1 MRVAGLSVAVL
12 VVLPSFVRTPAAL
25 GQSKTAVIQGRVVT
39 SVDATPWPG
48 VRITM
53 LSLRRTIATD
63 SLGRFAF
70 ADLKAGSYQVEA
82 RVIGFTPM
90 SALIT
95 VNGGETKEVEFRTDA
110 AGQILPTIFVEGEP
124 LPEPARALSTFERR
138 MALGTGRY
146 ITREQIVQR
155 NPHRIVDMIR
165 FLPGVRSECRGH
177 TCRLMLSRGL
187 QSCAP
192 AIYVDNQETS
202 LTVLENTPAND
213 IQGIEVYTG
222 PAEVPPELNN
232 ETARCGGV
240 IALWT
245 RRGRMP

>member
-1 MRVAGLSVAVL
+1 MQLVCPLFGFA
-12 VVLPSFVRTPAAL
+12 VVLPFAL
-25 GQSKTAVIQGRVVT
+25 GFPHLAAQSKTATIQGRVVT

-53 LSLRRTIATD
+53 LNLRKSIATD
-63 SLGRFAF
+63 SLGRFSF
-70 ADLKAGSYQVEA
+70 AALKPGSYQIEA
-82 RVIGFTPM
+82 VVIGFTPM

-95 VNGGETKEVEFRTDA
+95 VNAGDTKDVEFRTDS

-124 LPEPARALSTFERR
+124 MAEPARVLSTFERR
-138 MALGTGRY
+138 MSVGNGRF
-146 ITREQIVQR
+146 ITRDQIVER

-192 AIYVDNQETS
+192 AIYLDDQETS
-202 LTVLENTPAND
+202 FTVLENTPAND

-222 PAEVPPELNN
+222 PAQVPPELNN
-232 ETARCGGV
+232 ETARCGGA

-245 RRGRMP
+245 RRGRSR